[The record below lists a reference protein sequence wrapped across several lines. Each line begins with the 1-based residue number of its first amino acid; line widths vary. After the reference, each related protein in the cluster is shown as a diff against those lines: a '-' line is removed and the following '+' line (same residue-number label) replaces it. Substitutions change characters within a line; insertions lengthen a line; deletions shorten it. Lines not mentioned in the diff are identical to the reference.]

1 MLRTWL
7 DSMGGDFIGLTGDLA
22 KVKAAAKSLGIMIED
37 PVVNADGTV
46 TSTHGAQVL
55 AFLPSDDKAHVL
67 YLSGTEEKTYEH
79 DLPLLAKGS
88 RREAHRRA
96 RRLPPGRARG
106 AVLATALGGGAIL
119 VACGAGGQDGA
130 ADGPARLTV
139 ADSYIPLP
147 PAGGMAAG
155 YLTVRNDGG
164 RDELVGVSSPGAG
177 SITMHRST
185 ASSMEQVARL
195 DVPAHG
201 ALQLARGGNH
211 LMIMGWQKAPPSV
224 TRSSW
229 T

>member
-1 MLRTWL
+1 MKGTGGPVGFRRTA
-7 DSMGGDFIGLTGDLA
+7 LA
-22 KVKAAAKSLGIMIED
+22 
-37 PVVNADGTV
+37 
-46 TSTHGAQVL
+46 
-55 AFLPSDDKAHVL
+55 
-67 YLSGTEEKTYEH
+67 
-79 DLPLLAKGS
+79 
-88 RREAHRRA
+88 
-96 RRLPPGRARG
+96 G

-164 RDELVGVSSPGAG
+164 RDQLVGVSSPGAG

-185 ASSMEQVARL
+185 ASTMEQVTRL

-211 LMIMGWQKAPPSV
+211 LMIMGWQKAPALGDEVELDLTFAKAGTISV
-224 TRSSW
+224 KVPVKELTYRPGQQ
-229 T
+229 